1 MNSFAHQKKEKEYH
15 APYDSRRA
23 ALEVVAHE
31 GLLLVAGAKVL
42 VISAQV
48 IAGAGLL
55 ALGFAR
61 YEGLDV
67 DRVLPVIYQS
77 AENGYRVAKI
87 YTLSDCT
94 SHLPQTNINL
104 MNSS

>member
-1 MNSFAHQKKEKEYH
+1 M
-15 APYDSRRA
+15 
-23 ALEVVAHE
+23 VAHE

-55 ALGFAR
+55 ALGVAR

-67 DRVLPVIYQS
+67 DRVLPVIHQS

-87 YTLSDCT
+87 YTLSESTPYET
-94 SHLPQTNINL
+94 SYLP
-104 MNSS
+104 